1 MPWYRFKKNK
11 KQNSP
16 AKKGR
21 IGTGDGY
28 NFLQLAVQLHLLS
41 ETLIYLDCVLNKS
54 KNHLNPRAQ
63 FFEGRL
69 ALNPDFF
76 FFCSK
81 AFSRIIVSVIFRA
94 SNHQPLDKKNY
105 D

>member
-1 MPWYRFKKNK
+1 MFSQKKDVMPWYRLKKNK

-41 ETLIYLDCVLNKS
+41 ETLIDLDCVLNKS
-54 KNHLNPRAQ
+54 NP
-63 FFEGRL
+63 
-69 ALNPDFF
+69 
-76 FFCSK
+76 
-81 AFSRIIVSVIFRA
+81 I
-94 SNHQPLDKKNY
+94 
-105 D
+105 